1 MKRRLAEI
9 WRRINEKVGEEKEK
23 RESNGLVREE
33 REEREKREKKKFK
46 RRGEGKV

>member
-33 REEREKREKKKFK
+33 REKRKKYFLK
-46 RRGEGKV
+46 RRGERKI